1 MSAHHHEAVPA
12 SEIACAVL
20 TASDT
25 RTPNTDQGGALL
37 CRLLREAGH
46 PVPLYRVVPD
56 EPAAIRAAMAE
67 AEADAEVRVVLITGG
82 TGIAP
87 RDRTFETVEGLL
99 QRPLPGFGEL
109 FRMLSYREVGPAA
122 MLTRAVAGIRG
133 RRALFSLPGSPAAVE
148 LALRELVLPE
158 LGHLVA
164 QLDGGTS
171 GISPR

>member
-1 MSAHHHEAVPA
+1 M
-12 SEIACAVL
+12 
-20 TASDT
+20 
-25 RTPNTDQGGALL
+25 
-37 CRLLREAGH
+37 
-46 PVPLYRVVPD
+46 PLYRVVPD

-122 MLTRAVAGIRG
+122 MLTRAAGGIRG

>member
-1 MSAHHHEAVPA
+1 
-12 SEIACAVL
+12 
-20 TASDT
+20 
-25 RTPNTDQGGALL
+25 
-37 CRLLREAGH
+37 
-46 PVPLYRVVPD
+46 VPLYRVVPD